1 MSVLAEARMAVLSE
15 LALGVAHTLNNAL
28 TSIGGEASF
37 LQSETKDPEVE
48 QACALILE
56 QVERCARLTHS
67 LLRRRSPPPAA
78 ARECELGRVLRD
90 VQALLRDC
98 LPRRLEL
105 SIEAC
110 EEPILLA
117 VSADEAETIVLLL
130 LQHAALRLAG
140 AGTLRLRLSEPGPGL
155 PATLEL
161 VTAAVAQPAA
171 AAGLHERRLREL
183 LSACGGSAAFVASA
197 GEERVR
203 VSLPRLV
210 EEYAAPGSSS
220 APE

>member
-1 MSVLAEARMAVLSE
+1 MSVFAEARMAVLSE

-48 QACALILE
+48 QACVLILE
-56 QVERCARLTHS
+56 QVERCARLTHA

-78 ARECELGRVLRD
+78 SRECELGRVVRD

-98 LPRRLEL
+98 LPRRLDL
-105 SIEAC
+105 SIDAC

-130 LQHAALRLAG
+130 VQHGALRLAG
-140 AGTLRLRLSEPGPGL
+140 AGTLRLRLREPGAGSS
-155 PATLEL
+155 AALEL
-161 VTAAVAQPAA
+161 VTGTAAQPAPTTE
-171 AAGLHERRLREL
+171 LHERLLREL
-183 LSACGGSAAFVASA
+183 LAACGGSAVHAASA
-197 GEERVR
+197 GEESVR
-203 VSLPRLV
+203 VSLPRLL
-210 EEYAAPGSSS
+210 EEGAAPGSSA
-220 APE
+220 APA

>member
-1 MSVLAEARMAVLSE
+1 MAVLSE

-48 QACALILE
+48 QACVLILE
-56 QVERCARLTHS
+56 QVERCARLTHA

-90 VQALLRDC
+90 VQAQLRDC

-105 SIEAC
+105 SVEAC
-110 EEPILLA
+110 EEQVLLA

-130 LQHAALRLAG
+130 VQHAALRLAG
-140 AGTLRLRLSEPGPGL
+140 AGTLELQMSEPAAGL
-155 PATLEL
+155 PAALEL
-161 VTAAVAQPAA
+161 VTAAATQPGAA
-171 AAGLHERRLREL
+171 AAALHERLLREL
-183 LSACGGSAAFVASA
+183 VATCGGSAVFLASD

-203 VSLPRLV
+203 VSLPRLI
-210 EEYAAPGSSS
+210 EECAAPGPSS

>member
-1 MSVLAEARMAVLSE
+1 MSVLTEARMAVLSE

-56 QVERCARLTHS
+56 QVERCARLTHA
-67 LLRRRSPPPAA
+67 LLRRRSLPPAA

-90 VQALLRDC
+90 VQALLRDS

-105 SIEAC
+105 SVEAC

-117 VSADEAETIVLLL
+117 LPAEEAETIVLLL
-130 LQHAALRLAG
+130 VQHAALRLGGAG
-140 AGTLRLRLSEPGPGL
+140 ALRLRLPEPGRGPT
-155 PATLEL
+155 AALEL
-161 VTAAVAQPAA
+161 VTAAPPQPAPAAELHERLLRELVSASEGSVAFSTAAGTECARVSLRRLPEEAA
-171 AAGLHERRLREL
+171 AA
-183 LSACGGSAAFVASA
+183 
-197 GEERVR
+197 
-203 VSLPRLV
+203 
-210 EEYAAPGSSS
+210 GSSS
-220 APE
+220 APQ